1 MTTET
6 ARLAAPVVDL
16 VLSTAERKLA
26 RLVKEH
32 PRRVPVHTTGGRWNL
47 DADAWAPIWT
57 AGFLA
62 GSMWV
67 LAEHTG
73 DPHWREQAERY
84 SRDLA
89 PRRYD
94 TGTHDIGFLF
104 TPSWGRWR
112 RVEDAGEVRGVLVD
126 AGRTMAGRFNRAGR
140 YLSSWVDP
148 GSTFIDIMMN
158 IDIIYSAAELTGD
171 SSLADIAT
179 AHALTSRRYL
189 VRGDS
194 TTAHEGWF
202 DPVSGEF
209 LRTATHQGWRADS
222 SWVRGHAWALYGF
235 GTTFTRTGDRRFLE
249 TARDLGDEYIRRT
262 GDALP
267 PNDWEEPSPP
277 FPVETSAACIAAA
290 GLAQLGELCGAEGA
304 HYTRRAVRTVE
315 LLADP
320 EYLATSDD
328 DWDGLVK
335 HATYHLRNGLG
346 VDESVMWGDYYLLEA
361 VQRLAR

>member
-1 MTTET
+1 MTTGREP
-6 ARLAAPVVDL
+6 LAPALVEL
-16 VLSTAERKLA
+16 VLTTAERKLT
-26 RLVKEH
+26 RLVEEH
-32 PRRVPVHTTGGRWNL
+32 PGRVPVHTTGGRWNL

-62 GSMWV
+62 GSMWL
-67 LAEHTG
+67 LAERTG
-73 DPHWREQAERY
+73 DPTWRERAERY

-89 PRRYD
+89 PRRHD

-112 RVEDAGEVRGVLVD
+112 HVEDTDEVRGVLVE
-126 AGRTMAGRFNRAGR
+126 AGRTMAGRFNRSGR

-171 SSLADIAT
+171 TSLSDIAT
-179 AHALTSRRYL
+179 AHALTSRRHL
-189 VRGDS
+189 VRGDR
-194 TTAHEGWF
+194 TTVHEGWF
-202 DPVSGEF
+202 DPASGEF
-209 LRTATHQGWRADS
+209 LRTATHQGWRSDS
-222 SWVRGHAWALYGF
+222 SWVRGHAWAVYGF
-235 GTTFTRTGDRRFLE
+235 GSAYGRTGDRRFLD

-262 GDALP
+262 GDRLP
-267 PNDWEEPSPP
+267 PNDWEEPAPP
-277 FPVETSAACIAAA
+277 FPVEASAGSIAAA

-304 HYTRRAVRTVE
+304 HYRRHAVRTVE
-315 LLADP
+315 MLAEP
-320 EYLATSDD
+320 EFLATGD
-328 DWDGLVK
+328 DWDGLVR

-361 VQRLAR
+361 VHRLAE